1 MSDPDQPSAS
11 VLPPE
16 APPRPGA
23 LALIGNTPLV
33 ELAAVNP
40 NPNVKLL
47 AKLEKNNP
55 GGSVKDRVGLW
66 MIEAAEASGE
76 LTPGKIII
84 EPTSGNTG
92 IGLAMVAAI
101 KGYRILLAM
110 SEGVS
115 VERRKIL
122 AALGAEFLLTP
133 APQGT
138 DGAIE
143 RAYELAAAEPD
154 KYFLPDQFNNP
165 ANVDAHYNGTA
176 LEIWEQTGGKIT
188 HFVTSMGT
196 TGTLMGCS
204 RRFRELD
211 PRIRII
217 GVEPYLGHKI
227 QGLKNLKEAYVP
239 GIYEDSAVDEKINI
253 DDDAAYEMARRLAR
267 EEGLMVGM
275 SCGAAAYVACEV
287 AQQIESGVVVTI
299 LPDGGERYLSTTL
312 FEATE
317 PEAPV
322 SQLNFFNTISGR
334 YQAFE
339 PLEPDGPVT
348 MYSCGPT
355 VHGRAHL
362 GLLRR
367 MMVDDVVRRTLEYAD
382 YEVRH
387 VVSIT
392 DLDDNT
398 LAAAEAAGEPMSD
411 LTARFEAAFHEDV
424 QALGIQ
430 PAHTYVRS
438 TDSIDEMVS
447 LTEELVLGGFAYEKL
462 RSVYFNIGRVETYGE
477 LSRKDL
483 GKIKIGATVDLER
496 YDKDDPRD
504 FTLLRRA
511 NLQELRRGVAR
522 KTRWGN
528 VRPSWHVQ
536 CSAMA
541 RAQLG
546 ERFDIHM
553 ASVDLIF
560 PHNENE
566 IAQSRALTGETQA
579 RFWLHS
585 ELVLSGGKKMTYA
598 EDTCVTLPD
607 LLARDYT
614 CREIRFF
621 LLQSHYRQP
630 VHLTDER
637 LAAARATLRR
647 FDECVRNLRAV
658 QSEVECVSEVDV
670 WILEMRDGF
679 RRAMLEDLN
688 ISAGLACVF
697 TLVRQANYLMAQ
709 GLLCAKHSQDVLT
722 ALGQV
727 DRVLGI
733 LPADEVDASLP
744 SAVDRLVEE
753 REQARRSG
761 DFEQADTIRDQLV
774 ALGYVVEDRPDGTR
788 VRPRWNGE

>member
-1 MSDPDQPSAS
+1 
-11 VLPPE
+11 
-16 APPRPGA
+16 
-23 LALIGNTPLV
+23 V
-33 ELAAVNP
+33 ELAAINP
-40 NPNVKLL
+40 NPHVKLY

-101 KGYRILLAM
+101 KGYPILLAM

-122 AALGAEFLLTP
+122 AALGAQFLLTP
-133 APQGT
+133 AAQGT

-165 ANVDAHYNGTA
+165 ANLDAHYNGTA
-176 LEIWEQTGGKIT
+176 LEIWEQTAGKIT
-188 HFVTSMGT
+188 HFVTTMGT

-239 GIYEDSAVDEKINI
+239 GIYDGSAVDEKINI

-275 SCGAAAYVACEV
+275 SGGAAAYVACEV

-312 FEATE
+312 FEAAE

-322 SQLNFFNTISGR
+322 SQLYFFNTLSGK

-339 PLEPDGPVT
+339 PLAPEGPVT

-355 VHGRAHL
+355 VHRRAHL

-367 MMVDDVVRRTLEYAD
+367 MMVDDLVRRTLEYAD

-398 LAAAEAAGEPMSD
+398 LAAAEASGESMGE
-411 LTARFEAAFHEDV
+411 LTARFEALFHQDM
-424 QALGIQ
+424 QGLGIG

-438 TDSIDEMVS
+438 TESIDEMIS
-447 LTEELVLGGFAYEKL
+447 LTEELVLGGYAYEKL

-477 LSRKDL
+477 LSGKDL

-546 ERFDIHM
+546 AQFDIHM
-553 ASVDLIF
+553 ASADLIF

-566 IAQSRALTGETQA
+566 IAQSRALTGESQA

-585 ELVLSGGKKMTYA
+585 ELVLAGGKKMTYA

-607 LLARDYT
+607 LLARGYT
-614 CREIRFF
+614 TRELRFF

-630 VHLTDER
+630 VHFTEER
-637 LAAARATLRR
+637 LDAARTTLRR
-647 FDECVRNLRAV
+647 YDECVRNLRAV
-658 QSEVECVSEVDV
+658 QSETECVTEVDV

-688 ISAGLACVF
+688 ISAALAHLF

-709 GLLCAKHSQDVLT
+709 GLLCAKHAQEVLA
-722 ALGQV
+722 ALRQV
-727 DRVLGI
+727 DRLLKILSPDGADLS
-733 LPADEVDASLP
+733 LPAE
-744 SAVDRLVEE
+744 VDRLVLE
-753 REQARRSG
+753 REQARQSG
-761 DFEQADTIRDQLV
+761 DFEQADDIRERLV
-774 ALGYVVEDRPDGTR
+774 DRGYVVEDRPDGTR
-788 VRPRWNGE
+788 VRQRRNGD

>member
-1 MSDPDQPSAS
+1 MSDYFGAQEF
-11 VLPPE
+11 VEPPE
-16 APPRPGA
+16 SPPRPGA
-23 LALIGNTPLV
+23 LALIGNTPLL
-33 ELAAVNP
+33 ELSVVNP
-40 NPNVKLL
+40 NPNVKLY

-55 GGSVKDRVGLW
+55 GGSVKDRVGLY
-66 MIEAAEASGE
+66 MVEAAEASGE
-76 LTPGKIII
+76 LSPGKIII

-92 IGLAMVAAI
+92 IGLATVAAI
-101 KGYRILLAM
+101 KGYRIVLAM

-133 APQGT
+133 ASQGT

-154 KYFLPDQFNNP
+154 KYFLPDQFNNA
-165 ANVDAHYNGTA
+165 ANLAAHYNGTA
-176 LEIWEQTGGKIT
+176 LEIWEQTRGEIT
-188 HFVTSMGT
+188 HFVTTMGT

-204 RRFRELD
+204 KRFRELD

-239 GIYEDSAVDEKINI
+239 GIYDGTAVDEKINI

-275 SCGAAAYVACEV
+275 SCGAAAHVACEV

-312 FEATE
+312 FESTH

-322 SQLNFFNTISGR
+322 SQLNFFNTINGK

-339 PLEPDGPVT
+339 PLDPEGPVT

-355 VHGRAHL
+355 VHARAHL

-367 MMVDDVVRRTLEYAD
+367 MMADDTVRRGLEYAGF
-382 YEVRH
+382 EVNH

-398 LAAAEAAGEPMSD
+398 VAESEKSGEPMGE
-411 LTARFEAAFHEDV
+411 LTQRFEAAFHEDV
-424 QALGIQ
+424 AALGIQ
-430 PAHTYVRS
+430 PADTYVRS
-438 TDSIDEMVS
+438 TDSIDDMIS
-447 LTEELVLGGFAYEKL
+447 LTEELVLGGYAYEKL
-462 RSVYFNIGRVETYGE
+462 RSVYFNIGRVDSYGE
-477 LSRKDL
+477 LSSKDL
-483 GKIKIGATVDLER
+483 GKIKIGATVDLDR

-511 NLQELRRGVAR
+511 NLQELRKGVAR

-566 IAQSRALTGETQA
+566 IAQSRALTGESQA

-607 LLARDYT
+607 LFARGYT
-614 CREIRFF
+614 AREVRFF

-637 LAAARATLRR
+637 LDAARAALRR
-647 FDECVRNLRAV
+647 FDECVRNLRAT
-658 QSEVECVSEVDV
+658 QSDLECVTEVDA

-679 RRAMLEDLN
+679 RRALLEDLN
-688 ISAGLACVF
+688 ISAALAHVF

-709 GLLCAKHSQDVLT
+709 GRLCTKHAADVL
-722 ALGQV
+722 AAFEQV
-727 DRVLGI
+727 DQVLCI
-733 LPADEVDASLP
+733 ICPDEADATLPAEVTQLID
-744 SAVDRLVEE
+744 D
-753 REQARRSG
+753 REQARQSG

-774 ALGYVVEDRPDGTR
+774 ERGYVVEDRPDGTR
-788 VRPRWNGE
+788 VRPRGNGG

>member
-1 MSDPDQPSAS
+1 MSDHDGSRDFVPAP
-11 VLPPE
+11 
-16 APPRPGA
+16 APPARPGA

-92 IGLAMVAAI
+92 IGLAVVAAI

-133 APQGT
+133 AAEGT

-143 RAYELAAAEPD
+143 RAYELAAAEPQ

-165 ANVDAHYNGTA
+165 ANLDAHYNGTA
-176 LEIWEQTGGKIT
+176 LEIWEQTGGEIT
-188 HFVTSMGT
+188 HFVTTMGT

-204 RRFRELD
+204 KRFRELD

-239 GIYEDSAVDEKINI
+239 GIYDDTAVDEKINI

-275 SCGAAAYVACEV
+275 SCGAAAFVACEV
-287 AQQIESGVVVTI
+287 AQQIESGVIVTI

-312 FEATE
+312 FEVTE

-339 PLEPDGPVT
+339 SLDPEGPVT

-355 VHGRAHL
+355 VHARVHL

-367 MMVDDVVRRTLEYAD
+367 MMVDDLVRRTLEYAGFA
-382 YEVRH
+382 VKH

-398 LAAAEAAGEPMSD
+398 LAASEASGEPMEE
-411 LTARFEAAFHEDV
+411 LTERFEAAFHEDM
-424 QALGIQ
+424 QSLGIQ
-430 PAHTYVRS
+430 AADTYVRS
-438 TDSIDEMVS
+438 TESIDDMIS

-462 RSVYFNIGRVETYGE
+462 RSVYFNIGRVATYGE
-477 LSRKDL
+477 LSSKDL
-483 GKIKIGATVDLER
+483 GKIKIGATVDLDR

-511 NLQELRRGVAR
+511 NLQELRRGMAR

-566 IAQSRALTGETQA
+566 IAQSRALTGESQA

-585 ELVLSGGKKMTYA
+585 ELVRSGGKKMTYA

-607 LLARDYT
+607 LIERGYT
-614 CREIRFF
+614 PREVRFF
-621 LLQSHYRQP
+621 LMRSHYRQP
-630 VHLTDER
+630 VDLTDER
-637 LAAARATLRR
+637 LDAARATLRR

-658 QSEVECVSEVDV
+658 QSEVECVIEADA
-670 WILEMRDGF
+670 WLLEMRDGF
-679 RRAMLEDLN
+679 RRAMLEDMN
-688 ISAGLACVF
+688 ISAALAHVF
-697 TLVRQANYLMAQ
+697 TLVRRANYLMAQ
-709 GLLCAKHSQDVLT
+709 GRLCTNHAQNVLD
-722 ALGQV
+722 ALRQV
-727 DRVLGI
+727 DQVLSI
-733 LPADEVDASLP
+733 LSPEAADEALSPQVT
-744 SAVDRLVEE
+744 RLVQE
-753 REQARRSG
+753 REEARRSG
-761 DFEQADTIRDQLV
+761 DFAQADIIRDQLV
-774 ALGYVVEDRPDGTR
+774 GLGYVVEDRPDGTR
-788 VRPRWNGE
+788 VRRRANGC